1 MTDQQDR
8 ATGLIWDER
17 YLAHD
22 TGAGHPER
30 ADRLTAIRE
39 ALSAA
44 GVIER
49 CQPLAPREAT
59 DAEILAV
66 HSHEYLDRLRT
77 TCASG
82 APRID
87 CVDSAICPQSYE
99 VARFSA
105 GGALAAVDAVMAG
118 TVPNA
123 FCAVRPPGHH
133 CERDVSMGFC
143 LLANVAIAARH
154 LRDRYKIERVAIIDW
169 DVHHGNGTQHLFEE
183 DPSVYFC
190 SLHGH
195 PSYVYPGTGFPNERG
210 TGAGKETTL
219 NIPFYPGATD
229 SDYRRAFDES
239 VLPAMDQYKPQF
251 VLISAGFDAHQRD
264 PLAPIDLET
273 ASYGWMTQAVADI
286 ARRHAG
292 GRLVSVLEGGYDLQ
306 ALGESV
312 ALHVKELLAAA
323 NGVAAKMQE

>member
-133 CERDVSMGFC
+133 CERDVSMGF
-143 LLANVAIAARH
+143 
-154 LRDRYKIERVAIIDW
+154 
-169 DVHHGNGTQHLFEE
+169 
-183 DPSVYFC
+183 
-190 SLHGH
+190 
-195 PSYVYPGTGFPNERG
+195 
-210 TGAGKETTL
+210 
-219 NIPFYPGATD
+219 
-229 SDYRRAFDES
+229 
-239 VLPAMDQYKPQF
+239 
-251 VLISAGFDAHQRD
+251 
-264 PLAPIDLET
+264 
-273 ASYGWMTQAVADI
+273 
-286 ARRHAG
+286 
-292 GRLVSVLEGGYDLQ
+292 
-306 ALGESV
+306 
-312 ALHVKELLAAA
+312 
-323 NGVAAKMQE
+323 